1 MTRAPCGP
9 LPERRTSESHS
20 RRDIL
25 KAGAGLALAAL
36 DPFHVAAAM
45 PAHGEIRWVVFYGMQ
60 ADEATLAAYD
70 LLVLD
75 AGFDGPIER
84 FTSRGKA
91 VCGYLSLAEIRTSDP
106 LFNSV
111 DPAALLEENP
121 DWRGTRRVDIR
132 HPAWRRFVVEQQIPL
147 LLARGFNGL
156 MLDTLDT
163 PPHLEQIDP
172 VRFKGMRQAAI
183 DLVDSIRSRWPGLIL
198 VMNRGYVL
206 LPDLLQSIDAII
218 AESLVATS
226 DSRSGG
232 FTWVDKARVDLQLQF
247 LEPAAKRFPR
257 LPILS
262 LDYWNPQ
269 DIETIA
275 AIYRAER
282 TFGHHPYVAT
292 RLLDRIVPEP
302 R

>member
-1 MTRAPCGP
+1 MRVPGS
-9 LPERRTSESHS
+9 LFSERRTNENS

-25 KAGAGLALAAL
+25 KAGAGLALVAL
-36 DPFHVAAAM
+36 DPFHVAEAM
-45 PAHGEIRWVVFYGMQ
+45 PAQGEIRWAVFYGMQ
-60 ADEATLAAYD
+60 ADEAALAAYD

-75 AGFDGPIER
+75 AGFAGPIER
-84 FTSRGKA
+84 FAMLGKD

-106 LFNSV
+106 LFGHV

-132 HPAWRRFVVEQQIPL
+132 HPAWRRFVIERQVPL

-163 PPHLEQIDP
+163 PPHLEQTDP
-172 VRFKGMRQAAI
+172 VRFRGMRQAAI
-183 DLVDSIRSRWPGLIL
+183 DLVDSIRSRWPGITL

-206 LPDLLQSIDAII
+206 LPALLHSIDAVI
-218 AESLVATS
+218 AESLVASS
-226 DSRSGG
+226 DSQSGG
-232 FTWVDKARVDLQLQF
+232 FAWVDQARVDLQLRF
-247 LEPAAKRFPR
+247 LEPASKRFPR

-262 LDYWNPQ
+262 LDYWNPK
-269 DIETIA
+269 DHVAVAE
-275 AIYRAER
+275 IYRRER
-282 TFGHHPYVAT
+282 AFGHHPYVAT